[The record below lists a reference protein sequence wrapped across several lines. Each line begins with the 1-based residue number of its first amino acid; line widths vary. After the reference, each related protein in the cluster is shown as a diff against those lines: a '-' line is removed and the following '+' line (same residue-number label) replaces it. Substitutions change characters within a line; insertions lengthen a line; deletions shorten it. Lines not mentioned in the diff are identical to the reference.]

1 MKPNDIPLAPRR
13 RPVQARST
21 VTVEAIFEAS
31 IQVLRSDGL
40 EKFNTTR
47 VAARAGV
54 SVGSLYQ
61 YYPNKQSLLAAVLE
75 NHLLRVTGKVEAAC
89 AQIRGAP
96 APDVGEAIAIAYFNA
111 KIDRADVSSALYAV
125 AAMVDSRALL
135 DSMRGRIR
143 SAVVA
148 ALPADIVQPVLV
160 TETLMGA
167 LNGPLQGWLE
177 GELSADRLDAMRQQL
192 VRLARAYLS

>member
-1 MKPNDIPLAPRR
+1 MKPNDIPIAPRR

-31 IQVLRSDGL
+31 IQVLRAEGL
-40 EKFNTTR
+40 ERFNTTR

-75 NHLLRVTGKVEAAC
+75 KHLLHVVAAVEEAC
-89 AQIRGAP
+89 VHVQGAP
-96 APDVGEAIAIAYFNA
+96 ASEVGAAVATAYFNA
-111 KIDRADVSSALYAV
+111 KIQRADVSSALYAV
-125 AAMVDSRALL
+125 AAMVDSRALI
-135 DSMRGRIR
+135 DTVRQRIG

-148 ALPADIVQPVLV
+148 ALPPSLPQRALMA
-160 TETLMGA
+160 ETLLGA
-167 LNGPLQGWLE
+167 LTGPIQRWLE
-177 GELSADRLDAMRQQL
+177 DEPSPAQLDAMRQQL
-192 VRLARAYLS
+192 VRLARAYLA